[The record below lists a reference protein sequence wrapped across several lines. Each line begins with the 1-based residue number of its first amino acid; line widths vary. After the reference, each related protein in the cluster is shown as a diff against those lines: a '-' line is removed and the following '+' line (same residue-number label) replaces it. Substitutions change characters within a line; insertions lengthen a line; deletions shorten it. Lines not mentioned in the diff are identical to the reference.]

1 MNDENTKKALE
12 DFYHRVEN
20 TNLSY
25 HIFESERETLKDALD
40 LINRYQAEIKRLQN
54 TIDDVLDRE
63 PLLVERAEKYAIEE
77 FAERLI
83 ELQCLAYD
91 TYEGGKT
98 SFEHTADVL
107 LANGVVVPPVKV
119 GQTVYFLH
127 NGIEL
132 CEARII
138 CTEYNY
144 YTNPQM
150 WITVEFFS
158 KVIGINTYKS
168 RIDLMLNKIM
178 FLTREEAE
186 RALKGSKK

>member
-1 MNDENTKKALE
+1 MRDRFIEL
-12 DFYHRVEN
+12 
-20 TNLSY
+20 L
-25 HIFESERETLKDALD
+25 
-40 LINRYQAEIKRLQN
+40 QKRSCYYN
-54 TIDDVLDRE
+54 KCNGPCSDCGCITIDDDDIGK
-63 PLLVERAEKYAIEE
+63 LVG
-77 FAERLI
+77 
-83 ELQCLAYD
+83 D
-91 TYEGGKT
+91 
-98 SFEHTADVL
+98 L
-107 LANGVVVPPVKV
+107 LANGAVVPPVKV

-138 CTEYNY
+138 CTEDNY

-186 RALKGSKK
+186 RALKGGE

>member
-1 MNDENTKKALE
+1 MHDKC
-12 DFYHRVEN
+12 VEISDN
-20 TNLSY
+20 ANKM
-25 HIFESERETLKDALD
+25 R
-40 LINRYQAEIKRLQN
+40 
-54 TIDDVLDRE
+54 DRFIE
-63 PLLVERAEKYAIEE
+63 LLVEAIKDGSESYSN
-77 FAERLI
+77 I
-83 ELQCLAYD
+83 
-91 TYEGGKT
+91 
-98 SFEHTADVL
+98 ADYL
-107 LANGVVVPPVKV
+107 LANGAVVPLVKV

-138 CTEYNY
+138 CIEDNY

-186 RALKGSKK
+186 RALKKWIER